1 MQANN
6 DLDMSKLL
14 NSLKVSDD
22 HKAFAHGQLR
32 RAASRVIREFGYDWA
47 SIPPGL
53 KSEESIQLLSVRVKL
68 KKTVFESTKGW
79 HSNQSVVW
87 RRFRGYAQKVGARHE
102 AIKLITKIRQQISQ

>member
-1 MQANN
+1 MQATN

-32 RAASRVIREFGYDWA
+32 AAASKVIRDYGYDWA
-47 SIPPGL
+47 SIQLGL
-53 KSEESIQLLSVRVKL
+53 MAEESAQLIRLRCQI

-79 HSNQSVVW
+79 HSNQTVVW
-87 RRFRGYAQKVGARHE
+87 RRFSDYVKKVGARHE
-102 AIKLITKIRQQISQ
+102 ALKLVAKIREQVSQ